1 MKLLEALFEGL
12 LWRSRYVVI
21 FAVIASMAATIGI
34 FYMVTADVVYMIEH
48 LIHYTSPDLSPAA
61 RQSLHDATITHIV
74 EVVDGYLLATVMLIF
89 SLGLYELFISEI
101 DEAKSAARSNR
112 ILFIESLDDLKTR
125 LGKVILMILIVTL
138 FQEAIKVKIETPLDL
153 LYLGA
158 SIALVGVALYLSH
171 AADGKENNH

>member
-1 MKLLEALFEGL
+1 MKLLEALFEGI
-12 LWRSRYVVI
+12 LWRSRYVVV

-48 LIHYTSPDLSPAA
+48 LVHYTSPELSAEA
-61 RQSLHDATITHIV
+61 RQVLHAETITHIV

-101 DEAKSAARSNR
+101 DEAKGEARSSR

-158 SIALVGVALYLSH
+158 SIALVGAALFLSH
-171 AADGKENNH
+171 AADGKNTH